1 MRRFVFFISIMFISQ
16 FFFLANSFAERDWEY
31 WSRYSFEAPITKTI
45 SYSIKPEWRIK
56 NDMSYRYLFKLE
68 QAINFK
74 IGKYFEIAPYYVWQE
89 AKSGGNVDRSDLIYL
104 DATAKVPL
112 EKILSLKI
120 IDRLRYQYNFDKELT
135 VWRNSTRLTRSFKIK
150 KFEFLPFIEDEIF
163 YDTNLD
169 KLNENWASAGI
180 SLAINKNLNLSFSY
194 LLDTKKKG
202 NDWSYANVLVTS
214 CSFKF

>member
-1 MRRFVFFISIMFISQ
+1 MRKIFFIIS
-16 FFFLANSFAERDWEY
+16 FTLLMLGITGSAFAERDWEY

-45 SYSIKPEWRIK
+45 SYLIKPEWRMK

-74 IGKYFEIAPYYVWQE
+74 IGKYFELAPYYVYQE
-89 AKSGGNVDRSDLIYL
+89 TKSSGNVDRSDLVYL
-104 DATAKVPL
+104 DGTAKVPL
-112 EKILSLKI
+112 EKIFNLKI

-135 VWRNSTRLTRSFKIK
+135 VWRNSARITKSFKIK
-150 KFEFLPFIEDEIF
+150 SFELLPFIEDEIF
-163 YDTNLD
+163 YDTKLD

-180 SLAINKNLNLSFSY
+180 SLVLNKYANISVAY

-202 NDWSYANVLVTS
+202 DDWNYANVLVTS
-214 CSFKF
+214 MSLRF